1 MNPRRL
7 RTLLSI
13 ALCAAL
19 LAGCGSSSKSAS
31 SSSSSA
37 AGAPASSPSTST
49 AGKAPASSTEVK
61 AATEECKHIIA
72 GASKLT
78 SGAKQKLEGACSAA
92 AHGELGKVK
101 TVAKEVCE
109 EAINS
114 SKALPASLK
123 EKALAA
129 CNKT

>member
-19 LAGCGSSSKSAS
+19 LAGCGSSKS
-31 SSSSSA
+31 SSSSTASGT
-37 AGAPASSPSTST
+37 GAPASSSSTST
-49 AGKAPASSTEVK
+49 GAKAPVSPTEVK
-61 AATEECKHIIA
+61 VATEECKHIIA
-72 GASKLT
+72 SASKLT

-101 TVAKEVCE
+101 AVAKEVCE

-114 SKALPASLK
+114 SKSLPASVK

-129 CNKT
+129 CDKT